1 MNIGLQS
8 FQFDSKEALQSVSH
22 ASFFCVT
29 MNDNGEAEKREGIV
43 MKLIFRY
50 IKRYSTLVAFA
61 IIIKLIG
68 TMIELALPYILEHII
83 DYVVP
88 EGQLPQVI
96 LWGSLM
102 FAAALLC
109 RTVNVKANEIAVD
122 NAHKISYEVR
132 QELFIKTVNLSGN
145 QFDTFGLPSLISRM
159 TSDSYNV
166 QSAVQQLQTMCVRAP
181 IMLIGG
187 VLVSLLMDA
196 HLALV
201 MIVML
206 PLLIAVV
213 IIISAK
219 GMPMFTKVQEK
230 LDDIVRVMRENI
242 TGIRVV
248 KALSKSDYEIRRFT
262 EANVNMTK
270 QDIAAATVMAI
281 PGPFMQLCLNI
292 GLALVVIIGAGRVNR
307 GLMKPGVILSFL
319 TYFNM
324 ITMGVMGISR
334 IFMTLSK
341 ANASANRIA
350 AVIDTNTDQ
359 SILSDKEAGRPSGDG
374 FVRFEH
380 VDFSY
385 GGESEPGEKMYFD
398 GHERE
403 KALSDIS
410 FDIKKGES
418 LGIIG
423 PTGCGKTTIINLLM
437 RFYDAESG
445 GIFVDGR
452 DVRTYDKDKLRKKFG
467 AVFQNDLIFKDTLRE
482 NVVFGREVD
491 DDRIRGAIEDA
502 KAAEFVDSLREGLD
516 YEAAIKG
523 ANLSGGQKQRILVA
537 RALAAKPDILVLDD
551 SSSALDY
558 KTDASMRRAISEHYP
573 ESTVIMIAQR
583 ISSVMNM
590 TKILVLDNGR
600 CIGYGTHEELMKTCA
615 AYRETYEAQMGAIA

>member
-1 MNIGLQS
+1 
-8 FQFDSKEALQSVSH
+8 
-22 ASFFCVT
+22 
-29 MNDNGEAEKREGIV
+29 

-50 IKRYSTLVAFA
+50 VKRYSGLVSLA
-61 IIIKLIG
+61 ILIKLAA
-68 TMIELALPYILEHII
+68 TMIELSLPYILEHII

-88 EGQLPQVI
+88 GGRLTEVI
-96 LWGSLM
+96 LWGALM
-102 FAAALLC
+102 FVAALLC
-109 RTVNVKANEIAVD
+109 RTVNIKANEMAIE
-122 NAHKISYEVR
+122 NAHKISYDVR
-132 QELFIKTVNLSGN
+132 QELFRKTANLSGK
-145 QFDTFGLPSLISRM
+145 QFDAFGLPSLISRM

-187 VLVSLLMDA
+187 VIVSLLMDA
-196 HLALV
+196 QLALIMV
-201 MIVML
+201 VML
-206 PLLIAVV
+206 PVLIAVV
-213 IIISAK
+213 IAVSAK
-219 GMPMFTKVQEK
+219 GMPMFARVQEK
-230 LDDIVRVMRENI
+230 LDDIVCVMRENI

-248 KALSKSDYEIRRFT
+248 KALSKSDHEIRRFA
-262 EANVNMTK
+262 EANANMTK
-270 QDIAAATVMAI
+270 RDIDAATVMAI
-281 PGPFMQLCLNI
+281 PGPFMQMCLNT
-292 GLALVVIIGAGRVNR
+292 GLALVVIVGAGRVNA

-341 ANASANRIA
+341 ADASANRID
-350 AVIDTNTDQ
+350 AVIGTDTDQ
-359 SILSDKEAGRPSGDG
+359 KILPAEEAHRPSGDG

-385 GGESEPGEKMYFD
+385 GEESGEKAGFA
-398 GHERE
+398 GEERE
-403 KALSDIS
+403 KALSDVS

-437 RFYDAESG
+437 RFYDAERG
-445 GIFVDGR
+445 GIFVNGR
-452 DVRTYDKDKLRKKFG
+452 DVRTYDKDELRKKFG
-467 AVFQNDLIFKDTLRE
+467 VVFQNDLIFKDTLRE

-491 DDRIRGAIEDA
+491 DGHIRGAIEDA
-502 KAAEFVDSLREGLD
+502 MAAEFVDNLREGLD

-537 RALAAKPDILVLDD
+537 RALASNPEILVLDD

-558 KTDASMRRAISEHYP
+558 KTDASMRAAISEHHP
-573 ESTVIMIAQR
+573 DSTVIMIAQR

-600 CIGYGTHEELMKTCA
+600 CIGYGTHEELMKTCG
-615 AYRETYEAQMGAIA
+615 AYRKTYEAQMGAIA